1 MKPGLF
7 ITGVAGI
14 WVAAAGLAA
23 AQTPPATP
31 TVVVPNSPQT
41 TSYDAGAGFPDRNGP
56 FSAMLV
62 VIPETELVQF
72 TKPATANRSLSRV
85 ARAEP
90 GAKLAVKVLFTGP
103 AGDLNSVGKVT
114 MDLQILAPDGT
125 IYANSDYKDL
135 PVWLGSIGQGR
146 GVFDNRDRVPILTFE
161 PRDKPGIYTIKATL
175 RDRFSQRDIA
185 LQQTVELLAL
195 QAAAPVVPA
204 PVQAAAA
211 EEAPAAKAPVKSK
224 KKSRRKRRR

>member
-1 MKPGLF
+1 MKRSLF
-7 ITGVAGI
+7 VTGVAGI
-14 WVAAAGLAA
+14 WMMAGLAL
-23 AQTPPATP
+23 AQTPTIA
-31 TVVVPNSPQT
+31 VPNSTAT

-56 FSAMLV
+56 FSAILV
-62 VIPETELVQF
+62 VIPETELAEF
-72 TKPATANRSLSRV
+72 NKPSTANRSLSRV

-90 GAKLAVKVLFTGP
+90 GAKLAIKVLFTGP

-114 MDLQILAPDGT
+114 MDLKILAPDGT

-146 GVFDNRDRVPILTFE
+146 GVFDNRDRVPVVTFE
-161 PRDKPGIYTIKATL
+161 PKDKPGIYTIQATL

-185 LQQTVELLAL
+185 LKQTVELLPMPA
-195 QAAAPVVPA
+195 AVTAPAAPPA
-204 PVQAAAA
+204 QAAAA
-211 EEAPAAKAPVKSK
+211 DEAPKAAAPAKSK